1 MFPATHAPPVK
12 SYCRIWSDPLGQ
24 TPIGTAERLLVWG
37 AVVASKLLSEAFGDW
52 ISVFPATPAGAI
64 EEAA

>member
-24 TPIGTAERLLVWG
+24 TPLGTAERLVVWG

-52 ISVFPATPAGAI
+52 TRVFLQRQQGAI
-64 EEAA
+64 EEAT